1 MRNDAA
7 APKGMPELKSITV
20 MPTDF
25 RKALAD
31 QKALIAFWQDATG
44 IR

>member
-1 MRNDAA
+1 
-7 APKGMPELKSITV
+7 MPALRPITI

-31 QKALIAFWQDATG
+31 QKSLIEFWQEATG

>member
-1 MRNDAA
+1 
-7 APKGMPELKSITV
+7 MPELKTIKI

-25 RKALAD
+25 RKALQD
-31 QKALIAFWQDATG
+31 QKSLIEFWQEATG